1 MPRNSVLKYFVCC
14 KPCRKAQC
22 ASLVTYITMASDT
35 SSRKSLTVL
44 FHLLAP
50 INNSQ
55 TRPSLK
61 LLQLSIPHSDMNSF
75 QPSSIFHLVIGDSY
89 MDVYSSLLHKYREVS
104 LGAIHDHHFSPDGAD
119 PASTRFY
126 DSQNLLI
133 GHCGQKIL
141 SLDQHLFTNLMRYS
155 SERE

>member
-22 ASLVTYITMASDT
+22 ASLVAYITMASDT
-35 SSRKSLTVL
+35 SSRKSSTVL
-44 FHLLAP
+44 FHLLTP
-50 INNSQ
+50 ISNSQ

-61 LLQLSIPHSDMNSF
+61 LLQLSIPHSDMNF
-75 QPSSIFHLVIGDSY
+75 LQPSSIFHLVIGDSY
-89 MDVYSSLLHKYREVS
+89 MDLHSSLLHKYKEVS
-104 LGAIHDHHFSPDGAD
+104 LRAIHDHHFSPDGAA

-126 DSQNLLI
+126 DSQKPS
-133 GHCGQKIL
+133 HRSPWAEIL
-141 SLDQHLFTNLMRYS
+141 SLDQDLFTKLMRHS